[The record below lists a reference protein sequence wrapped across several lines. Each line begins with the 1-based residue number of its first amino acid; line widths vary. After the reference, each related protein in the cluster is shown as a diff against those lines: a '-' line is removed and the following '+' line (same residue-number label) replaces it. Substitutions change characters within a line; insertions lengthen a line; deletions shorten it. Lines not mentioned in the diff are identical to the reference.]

1 MRDQYDQLVIFGK
14 IRDEIIFSA
23 IKFRISL
30 SGTLSSLSL

>member
-30 SGTLSSLSL
+30 SGTLSCLSL